1 MVVDAIYWLDQIQP
15 SHRSAVGDKAF
26 YLGLLQQRGYPV
38 IPGFV
43 VPATAL
49 QHFLAQVDWQEQL
62 FADLQNSFF
71 YVDASNPRQLQTIA
85 QQIRQ
90 AILATP
96 LSEELLSQIQSAV
109 HQWQTSTVI
118 FRSSFSL
125 RSGLDPTISSKTTG
139 LLTSQISLTNPN
151 ALAQGL
157 KQAWSELFRARSLF
171 YWQRLGVQL
180 QQLQFA
186 VLVQPIRPVV
196 AAGEIQINGNRVEV
210 EAVWGLGHA
219 LAQGFVD
226 RYSWHLK
233 TGLQTHHQ
241 QPQTYTYQ
249 IADTNPQSEDQAAL
263 SAWLPDTRPGLRL
276 DLIQP
281 AQQAQPVLTL
291 DQLQQLVELAQTIQ
305 TEFGMSLL
313 LEWILEDSQLPASPL
328 SPRFHLTQ
336 LIPQFG
342 ASSRAIQATQTVNR
356 HPKSSSTLLPPDES
370 AWATTSPSIL
380 TGLAAAS
387 GRAIAPALVLDQS
400 TELTTVPADV
410 ILIASSITPEQIIQ
424 LRHVA
429 GVVTEQGGMTSH
441 AAILAREIGIPSV
454 VGVERA
460 MEIIHTG
467 DQIAIDGDRG
477 EVYRGDLSAFQ
488 EKLLANSKAGQGRS
502 LEQTTSL
509 PLATPS
515 VTSSSKSSELDSST
529 QVWLSLSQVDR
540 LSQLATMPI
549 DGVGLLR
556 SELMLLE
563 LFEHNTPDVWL
574 RQKQPLEI
582 AEQIAQRLQQ
592 FTTAFEPR
600 PVFYRALDLP
610 LQAAFSGSSTAMPH
624 PMLGLRGTLSYQFHP
639 DLLQIQLIALR
650 QIQQQGY
657 RNIHLL
663 LPFVRTV
670 EEFIFC
676 RQQVEAAGLTQT
688 LEFQLWVMAEVP
700 SMLLLLPDYVAAG
713 VQGIAI
719 GTNDL
724 TQLLLGVDREYPQIA
739 EAFNPS
745 HPAVLRAIQS
755 LIQTAHQLG
764 IPCSICGQSFDRHPE
779 FLRSLL
785 EAKITAISVEV
796 GEVEQVYRAIQR
808 FSSS

>member
-26 YLGLLQQRGYPV
+26 YLGLLQQRGYP
-38 IPGFV
+38 ISPGFV

-49 QHFLAQVDWQEQL
+49 QHFLAQVDWQEQI

-71 YVDASNPRQLQTIA
+71 YVDARNPRQLQTIA
-85 QQIRQ
+85 RQIRQ

-96 LSEELLSQIQSAV
+96 LSEGLLLQIQAAV
-109 HQWQTSTVI
+109 QQWQTSTVI
-118 FRSSFSL
+118 FRSSFAL
-125 RSGLDPTISSKTTG
+125 RSGLDPTISCKTTG
-139 LLTSQISLTNPN
+139 LLASQISLTDRN

-180 QQLQFA
+180 QQLQLA
-186 VLVQPIRPVV
+186 VLVQPIQSV
-196 AAGEIQINGNRVEV
+196 AIAGELQINGKLIKVG
-210 EAVWGLGHA
+210 AVWGLGHA
-219 LAQGFVD
+219 LAQGSAD
-226 RYSWHLK
+226 CYSLDLK

-241 QPQTYTYQ
+241 GRQTYAYR
-249 IADTNPQSEDQAAL
+249 IASTDQQSDEQAVL
-263 SAWLPDTRPGLRL
+263 SAWLPDTQIGLQL
-276 DLIQP
+276 GLIQP
-281 AQQAQPVLTL
+281 TQQAQPVLTR
-291 DQLQQLVELAQTIQ
+291 DQLQQLAQLAQNIQ
-305 TEFGMSLL
+305 TEFGMPLI
-313 LEWILEDSQLPASPL
+313 LEWTLEDPLLTRSSDL

-336 LIPQFG
+336 FMPQFG
-342 ASSRAIQATQTVNR
+342 SSKGMIRAVDRPRAI
-356 HPKSSSTLLPPDES
+356 PSPPLAQHDFPRAS
-370 AWATTSPSIL
+370 ASPPIL

-387 GRAIAPALVLDQS
+387 GRVIAPALVLDQT
-400 TELTTVPADV
+400 TEFTMVPANV
-410 ILIASSITPEQIIQ
+410 ILITSSITPEQIIQ

-429 GVVTEQGGMTSH
+429 GLVTERGGMTSH
-441 AAILAREIGIPSV
+441 AAILAREIGIPAV

-477 EVYRGDLSAFQ
+477 EVYQGDLSAFQ
-488 EKLLANSKAGQGRS
+488 ARLLANSKAEPGVLLDQVAC
-502 LEQTTSL
+502 L
-509 PLATPS
+509 PPG
-515 VTSSSKSSELDSST
+515 TSSSASANLRSRP
-529 QVWLSLSQVDR
+529 QIWLSLSQVDH
-540 LSQLATMPI
+540 LPQLATMPI
-549 DGVGLLR
+549 DGIGLLR

-563 LFEHNTPDVWL
+563 LFEHNPPDVWL

-592 FTTAFEPR
+592 FVAAFAPR

-610 LQAAFSGSSTAMPH
+610 MQTSSSGSSTLPVPH
-624 PMLGLRGTLSYQFHP
+624 PMLGIRGTLSYRFHP
-639 DLLQIQLIALR
+639 DLLRIQLAALR
-650 QIQQQGY
+650 QVQQQGY
-657 RNIHLL
+657 SNIHLL

-670 EEFIFC
+670 EEFVFC
-676 RQQVEAAGLTQT
+676 RQQVENAGLTQIPQ
-688 LEFQLWVMAEVP
+688 FQLWVMAEVP

-724 TQLLLGVDREYPQIA
+724 TQLLLGVDREYSQIA
-739 EAFNPS
+739 EVFNPS

-764 IPCSICGQSFDRHPE
+764 IPCSTCGQSFDRHPE
-779 FLRSLL
+779 LLHSLL
-785 EAKITAISVEV
+785 ESKVTALSVEV
-796 GEVEQVYRAIQR
+796 RDVEQVYRAIQQ